1 MKKPYLF
8 LLILFC
14 LPVILKAQAMRDT
27 VSRADKLY
35 ALSMIW
41 KEADYNFVF
50 FDKQPHLNWDSLYVA
65 YIPKI
70 LATKNVYE
78 YIKVLSAFTSTLKDG
93 HTSVM
98 FTQAYWN
105 DIDSPPVSY
114 VTHLGKR
121 YVTAADESLKDK
133 VPIGSEI
140 VKLDGM
146 PWAADEASNNWYGFK
161 NTPIELTLR
170 TPGNKESKIVLNRD
184 INTRGRAKTLKMAPA
199 MPSTVSQDFEYKSLS
214 PAVAMVTLNT
224 FGDQKVVEEFKKA
237 LPEIRKHQNLI
248 VDVRRNDGGDDNYAI
263 EIAKYLTYKSYLVG
277 SMWRARTNNSADK
290 AWASANKLFGKPDT
304 LTEYLTRNSW
314 DRHPGDTITIADTIR
329 RLKMPVYI
337 LTSKK
342 TFSAG
347 EDFLIYLNQSRNIT
361 RVGQNTAGS
370 SGQPLFFKIPKGFSV
385 RICAKRDALPDGTDF
400 IGIGVKPDVYVEPFF
415 SLTGEKKDVE
425 LEAAQALISRKKH

>member
-8 LLILFC
+8 IFILFC
-14 LPVILKAQAMRDT
+14 LPATLKAQAMSDT
-27 VSRADKLY
+27 VSRENKLY

-78 YIKVLSAFTSTLKDG
+78 YFKVLRSFIGNLKDG

-98 FTQAYWN
+98 TSQAYWN
-105 DIDSPPVSY
+105 DIDSPPVFY
-114 VTHLGKR
+114 VDHNGKR
-121 YVTAADESLKDK
+121 YVSAVDETLKEQ

-140 VKLDGM
+140 IKLDGKT
-146 PWAADEASNNWYGFK
+146 WEDFYLTNEWYGFK
-161 NTPIELTLR
+161 NTPIELTLLSPDR
-170 TPGNKESKIVLNRD
+170 KESKIILNRD
-184 INTRGRAKTLKMAPA
+184 VNIRGRAKKLKMIPVAA
-199 MPSTVSQDFEYKSLS
+199 SSATKDFEYKSLS
-214 PAVAMVTLNT
+214 TTVAMVTLNT
-224 FGDQKVVEEFKKA
+224 FADPKVINDFRQA

-248 VDVRRNDGGDDNYAI
+248 LDIRGNQGGNDAYAI
-263 EIAKYLTYKSYLVG
+263 EIAKHLTDRPFIVG
-277 SMWRARTNNSADK
+277 SMWEARTHNSANK
-290 AWASANKLFGKPDT
+290 AWASSNKLFGKPDT

-314 DRHPGDTITIADTIR
+314 DKHPGDTIIILDTIE
-329 RLKMPVYI
+329 RLKMPIYV
-337 LTSKK
+337 LTSKN
-342 TFSAG
+342 TFSAA
-347 EDFLIYLNQSRNIT
+347 EDFLIYLNGSKNIT

-370 SGQPLFFKIPKGFSV
+370 SGQPMFFKIPKGFTV
-385 RICAKRDALPDGTDF
+385 RICSKRDAFPDGTDF

-425 LEAAQALISRKKH
+425 LEKTLSLIAAQKH